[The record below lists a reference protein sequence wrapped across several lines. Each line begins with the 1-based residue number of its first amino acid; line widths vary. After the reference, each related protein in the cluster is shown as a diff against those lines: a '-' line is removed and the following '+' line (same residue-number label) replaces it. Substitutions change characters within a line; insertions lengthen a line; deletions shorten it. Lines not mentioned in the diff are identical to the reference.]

1 MRSQKRTKKK
11 SKRRI
16 KKPEPSSKR
25 RQFRV
30 WWIATGLVVIAAVI
44 LLFAKQHFFRTV
56 SSDLASTSSAA
67 KPEFH
72 VLVGDWVR
80 PDGGYVIKIRH
91 VDKNGRVDAGYFNP
105 RPITVSRAFASVE
118 AGRLNLFIK
127 LQGKGY
133 PGSTYTLIYS
143 EENEALVG
151 IYYQAALGQ
160 SFDVAFV
167 RKK

>member
-1 MRSQKRTKKK
+1 MSPQKRTKKK

-25 RQFRV
+25 RQLRV
-30 WWIATGLVVIAAVI
+30 WWIASGLVVIAAVI
-44 LLFAKQHFFRTV
+44 LLFTKQNFFRTG
-56 SSDLASTSSAA
+56 SGDLASTSSAD
-67 KPEFH
+67 KSDFQS
-72 VLVGDWVR
+72 LVGDWVR
-80 PDGGYVIKIRH
+80 PDGGYIIKILD

-105 RPITVSRAFASVE
+105 RPINVSRAFASAE
-118 AGRLNLFIK
+118 TGRLNLFIK

-133 PGSTYTLIYS
+133 PGSTYTLIYND
-143 EENEALVG
+143 ENDTLIG

-160 SFDVAFV
+160 SFEVVFV

>member
-1 MRSQKRTKKK
+1 MNSQKRTKKK

-16 KKPEPSSKR
+16 KKPGPSPKR

-30 WWIATGLVVIAAVI
+30 WWIAFGLVVIAAVI
-44 LLFAKQHFFRTV
+44 LLFAKQNFFRTG
-56 SSDLASTSSAA
+56 SGDLASTTSSD
-67 KPEFH
+67 KFDFQS
-72 VLVGDWVR
+72 LIGDWVR

-91 VDKNGRVDAGYFNP
+91 VDKSGRVDAGYFNP
-105 RPITVSRAFASVE
+105 RPINVSRAFASTE
-118 AGRLNLFIK
+118 TGRLNLFIE

-133 PGSTYTLIYS
+133 PGSTYTLIYN
-143 EENEALVG
+143 EENETLVG

-160 SFDVAFV
+160 SFDVAFF